1 MSDAAK
7 GIWAMVMAC
16 LIWGTAPVYYKLL
29 AHLPA
34 IDVVAQRT
42 LWSLVTFLALLAL
55 QGRLRD
61 LRLALASPRA
71 VAVIGFAALM
81 ISVNWTLFILS
92 VGWGRVTEAS
102 LGYYFYPLV
111 AVLIGVLAFGER
123 LTRVQGAAVVLA
135 GLAVALL
142 TWGLGA
148 APWIAMALATSF
160 GLYGLVKKR
169 LAVGAVVS
177 VTAEVL
183 ILAPIAL
190 AILGL
195 HTVQGRGVALLSWP
209 DWGLLALSGA
219 LTATPLILF
228 SYATTRVRMAT
239 VGLVQYLNPT
249 LQFICAVLI
258 FGEPFGPWHAIA
270 FGLIWVA
277 VAVYS
282 LAALRQDRAAR
293 SVSASAATDGQ
304 AVTKSRSDASAK
316 PWSIT

>member
-1 MSDAAK
+1 MSEAAK
-7 GIWAMVMAC
+7 GIWAMVAAC
-16 LIWGTAPVYYKLL
+16 LVWGTAPLYYKLL

-42 LWSLVTFLALLAL
+42 VWSALTFLVLLVL
-55 QGRLRD
+55 QGRVGD
-61 LRLALASPRA
+61 LGRAMASPRA
-71 VAVIGFAALM
+71 VVVVAFAALM
-81 ISVNWTLFILS
+81 ISSNWTLFILS
-92 VGWGRVTEAS
+92 IGWGRVTETS
-102 LGYYFYPLV
+102 LGYYLYPLV
-111 AVLIGVLAFGER
+111 AVVIGVLAFGER
-123 LTRVQGAAVVLA
+123 LSRVQGAAVVLA

-183 ILAPIAL
+183 ILTPIAL

-195 HTVQGRGVALLSWP
+195 HTAQGRGLALLSWT

-249 LQFICAVLI
+249 IQFICAVLI
-258 FGEPFGPWHAIA
+258 FGEPFGLWHATA
-270 FGLIWVA
+270 FALIWVA

-282 LAALRQDRAAR
+282 LAALGQDRAAR
-293 SVSASAATDGQ
+293 SASVSAGTDG
-304 AVTKSRSDASAK
+304 
-316 PWSIT
+316 

>member
-1 MSDAAK
+1 VARGQGALAQARVERMSEAAK
-7 GIWAMVMAC
+7 GIWAMIAAC
-16 LIWGTAPVYYKLL
+16 LVWGTAPLYFKLL

-34 IDVVAQRT
+34 LDVVAQRT
-42 LWSLVTFLALLAL
+42 LWSALTFLALLAV

-61 LRLALASPRA
+61 LRHAMTSPRA
-71 VAVIGFAALM
+71 VMVIGFAALL
-81 ISVNWTLFILS
+81 ISFNWTLFILS
-92 VGWGRVTEAS
+92 IGWGRVTEVS
-102 LGYYFYPLV
+102 LGYYLYPLV

-123 LTRVQGAAVVLA
+123 LSRVQGAAVLLA

-142 TWGLGA
+142 TAGLGA

-160 GLYGLVKKR
+160 GLYGLLKKR
-169 LAVGAVVS
+169 MVVGAVVS

-183 ILAPIAL
+183 ILTPVAL

-195 HTVQGRGVALLSWP
+195 HTAQGQGVTLLSWT

-249 LQFICAVLI
+249 LQFISAVLI
-258 FGEPFGPWHAIA
+258 FGEPFGPWHATA
-270 FGLIWVA
+270 FGLIWLA

-282 LAALRQDRAAR
+282 LAALSQDRAAR
-293 SVSASAATDGQ
+293 RASVSAGTDG
-304 AVTKSRSDASAK
+304 
-316 PWSIT
+316 

>member
-1 MSDAAK
+1 MREATK
-7 GIWAMVMAC
+7 GIWAMVAAC
-16 LIWGTAPVYYKLL
+16 AVWGTAPLYYKLL

-34 IDVVAQRT
+34 LDVVAQRT
-42 LWSLVTFLALLAL
+42 LWSALTFLALLAV
-55 QGRLRD
+55 QGRLGD
-61 LRLALASPRA
+61 LRRAMASPRA

-81 ISVNWTLFILS
+81 ISLNWTFFILS
-92 VGWGRVTEAS
+92 IGWGRVTEAS
-102 LGYYFYPLV
+102 LGYYLYPLV
-111 AVLIGVLAFGER
+111 AVLIGVVAFGER
-123 LTRVQGAAVVLA
+123 LSRVQGAAVALA

-148 APWIAMALATSF
+148 APWIELLLATSF

-169 LAVGAVVS
+169 LTVGAVVS

-183 ILAPIAL
+183 ILAPVAL
-190 AILGL
+190 AVLGW
-195 HTVQGRGVALLSWP
+195 HTAEGQGVALLSWR

-249 LQFICAVLI
+249 LQFLCAVLI
-258 FGEPFGPWHAIA
+258 FGEPFGPWHAVA

-277 VAVYS
+277 VAIYS
-282 LAALRQDRAAR
+282 VAAVGQDRAAR
-293 SVSASAATDGQ
+293 SASVRSSTEGQ
-304 AVTKSRSDASAK
+304 AWTKSRSDASAK
-316 PWSIT
+316 P